1 MFSTNATRCS
11 LKETYKGMY
20 RYNKAPV
27 GIPNLGGLP
36 PTSLFE
42 RALESPRPRRVPW
55 VLVALI
61 PLVALTLLLLNQ
73 KSTLAPQFSSSASV
87 EKSPAAT
94 PAPPARRPVAEIQAA
109 AAAGDIDSMIDLGL
123 LHLEGV
129 GVPLDKGAA
138 ARLFTEAAK
147 AGSARADGLLQ
158 LRMQI
163 QPLDY
168 NRVHDYWLGLTESG
182 EADGFLMSALGELY
196 MRGRGVAHDP
206 HKAVYWYERAVEA
219 GYLPA
224 HVLLVRM
231 YTGNRG
237 LPADPVKKL
246 YHLRKGAEA
255 GRWDAIIDLGKLL
268 LGGGE
273 GVERNHEE
281 AYALL
286 IRGAEE
292 GGGESVELVGLIYA
306 EGLGV
311 PKSLPDAIYWLQLAA
326 DGGSY
331 NADIMLEFLRKTGRI
346 PMPKDYPNSFAALLQ
361 EAANGRATACYEAG
375 VFYIRGQG
383 VRKNETEGVRWILR
397 AAELGNPRAQ
407 WHIAEIFEAG
417 RYVPRDAEAATRW
430 RETHRTTVANLPH
443 IPAND
448 SESYF
453 LTNTEPPNP

>member
-1 MFSTNATRCS
+1 MSN
-11 LKETYKGMY
+11 
-20 RYNKAPV
+20 
-27 GIPNLGGLP
+27 NLTGLDP
-36 PTSLFE
+36 AALFE
-42 RALESPRPRRVPW
+42 RALEPPRTPRASWILAP
-55 VLVALI
+55 
-61 PLVALTLLLLNQ
+61 LTLLAVLALILLPEPPPPAAPS
-73 KSTLAPQFSSSASV
+73 STSV
-87 EKSPAAT
+87 PAEKSPAT
-94 PAPPARRPVAEIQAA
+94 PPAPTKRPVAEIQAA
-109 AAAGDIDSMIDLGL
+109 AATGDIDSKIELGL

-129 GVPLDKGAA
+129 GVPLDQGAA

-168 NRVHDYWLGLTESG
+168 NRVHDYWLGLAESG

-196 MRGRGVAHDP
+196 MRGRGVEHDP

-255 GRWDAIIDLGKLL
+255 GRWDAILDLGNALL
-268 LGGGE
+268 SGE
-273 GVERNHEE
+273 GVERNPEE

-286 IRGAEE
+286 IRAAEE
-292 GGGESVELVGLIYA
+292 GGGDAVGLVGYLYA
-306 EGLGV
+306 QGLGV
-311 PKSLPDAIYWLQLAA
+311 PKSLPDAIYWLQRAV

-331 NADIMLEFLRKTGRI
+331 KSEIMLESLRKTDRV
-346 PMPKDYPNSFAALLQ
+346 PPRDQYPKSFAELLDL
-361 EAANGRATACYEAG
+361 AAKDRPAACYEVG

-407 WHIAEIFEAG
+407 WHIAEIFDAG
-417 RYVPRDAEAATRW
+417 RYVPRDAEAAARW

-453 LTNTEPPNP
+453 LANGETLDP

>member
-1 MFSTNATRCS
+1 MSEKS
-11 LKETYKGMY
+11 L
-20 RYNKAPV
+20 A
-27 GIPNLGGLP
+27 GLDP
-36 PTSLFE
+36 AALFE
-42 RALESPRPRRVPW
+42 RALEPPRTRRTTWILAP
-55 VLVALI
+55 
-61 PLVALTLLLLNQ
+61 LTLLAVLTLILLPE
-73 KSTLAPQFSSSASV
+73 KTPPAPPSSTSV
-87 EKSPAAT
+87 PAEKSPAI
-94 PAPPARRPVAEIQAA
+94 PPAATKRPVAEIQAA
-109 AAAGDIDSMIDLGL
+109 AATGDIDSKIELGL

-168 NRVHDYWLGLTESG
+168 NRVHDYWLGLAESG

-237 LPADPVKKL
+237 LPADPVKKI

-292 GGGESVELVGLIYA
+292 GGGESVELVGLMYA

-331 NADIMLEFLRKTGRI
+331 KADIMLESLRKTGRI
-346 PMPKDYPNSFAALLQ
+346 PMPKDYPNSFAELLQ
-361 EAANGRATACYEAG
+361 LAASDHATACYEAG

-407 WHIAEIFEAG
+407 WHIAEILDAG
-417 RYVPRDAEAATRW
+417 RYVPRDAEAAARW
-430 RETHRTTVANLPH
+430 RETHSTTLANLPH

-453 LTNTEPPNP
+453 LTNTETPNP